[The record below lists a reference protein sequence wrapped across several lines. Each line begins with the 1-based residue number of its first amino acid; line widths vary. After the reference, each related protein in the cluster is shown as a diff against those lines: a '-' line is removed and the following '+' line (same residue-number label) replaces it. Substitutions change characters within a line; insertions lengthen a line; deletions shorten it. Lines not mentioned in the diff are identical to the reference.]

1 MTTVPLDETTITP
14 PTGMISLQLDE
25 LWRHRDLLRYLS
37 VRDIA
42 MAYANTKIGIF
53 WVLLQPLAFAIV
65 LTLVMGILIR
75 IPTGGVPYPLII
87 MTGFPFWIYFS
98 GVVTRSANS
107 MGANAHLLTKV
118 YFPRAIIVLV
128 PVATGLVDLFVLVG
142 VVLLSAP
149 FFGIWPSW
157 PWLLLPIPI
166 VMTVMLSL
174 GVGLG
179 LSLLTV
185 HSRDIGL
192 ALPVALQVGMYLCPI
207 IYPIGLVPT
216 GWRWLYDLNPMV
228 GIIELSRWAVLDAGE
243 FPVYSLTASLI
254 SIVLIL
260 ICGVVFFRV
269 MEDATTDLV

>member
-1 MTTVPLDETTITP
+1 
-14 PTGMISLQLDE
+14 
-25 LWRHRDLLRYLS
+25 
-37 VRDIA
+37 
-42 MAYANTKIGIF
+42 
-53 WVLLQPLAFAIV
+53 
-65 LTLVMGILIR
+65 
-75 IPTGGVPYPLII
+75 
-87 MTGFPFWIYFS
+87 
-98 GVVTRSANS
+98 